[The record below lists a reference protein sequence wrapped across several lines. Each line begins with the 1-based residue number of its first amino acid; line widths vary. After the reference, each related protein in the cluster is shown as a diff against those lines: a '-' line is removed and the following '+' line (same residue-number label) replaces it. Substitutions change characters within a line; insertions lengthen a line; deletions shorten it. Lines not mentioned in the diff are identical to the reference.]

1 MRFRGRVH
9 GFARLVSGLAI
20 MTMVIPGAVMA
31 QTTVADANLESVKAY
46 LVEHVGKSKAGT
58 AKVLSQAERYYDLAE
73 TTDLSPKQARE
84 LLEKYGNDWDRIRK
98 EAETY
103 KAES

>member
-1 MRFRGRVH
+1 MVAVKKRAVPGKMAEGRE
-9 GFARLVSGLAI
+9 
-20 MTMVIPGAVMA
+20 
-31 QTTVADANLESVKAY
+31 LEVQ
-46 LVEHVGKSKAGT
+46 H
-58 AKVLSQAERYYDLAE
+58 LAE